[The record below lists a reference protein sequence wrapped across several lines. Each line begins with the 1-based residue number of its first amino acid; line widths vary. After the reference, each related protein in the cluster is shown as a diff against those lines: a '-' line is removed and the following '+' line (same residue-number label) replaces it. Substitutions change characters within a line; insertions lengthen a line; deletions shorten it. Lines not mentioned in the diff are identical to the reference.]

1 MNQTQ
6 RTLQEYRT
14 TLSPDEVIARA
25 KQFFTRHVS
34 IYAAFIEREGPGY
47 VGFRGQGGEELY
59 IGATAKDGATLV
71 TGTTYLY
78 DMHVARFFT
87 TLPPFVLS
95 EQMLPPGPAA
105 EQAPDRPVTA

>member
-6 RTLQEYRT
+6 RTMQEYRT
-14 TLSPDEVIARA
+14 TLPPAEVIARA
-25 KQFFTRHVS
+25 KQFFMRHVK

-59 IGATAKDGATLV
+59 IGAVVKDGATLV

-87 TLPPFVLS
+87 TLPSFVLE
-95 EQMLPPGPAA
+95 EQLLPPSPAL
-105 EQAPDRPVTA
+105 EYAPNPAVVE